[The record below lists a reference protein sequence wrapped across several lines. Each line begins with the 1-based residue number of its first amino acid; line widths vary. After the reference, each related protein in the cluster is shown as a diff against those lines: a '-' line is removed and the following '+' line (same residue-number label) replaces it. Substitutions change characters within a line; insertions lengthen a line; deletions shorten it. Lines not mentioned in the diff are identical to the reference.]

1 MQVTFHFNVPDKL
14 VYTSRLVRK
23 ARARQ
28 ARLVICG
35 DEAELAQLSS
45 QLWALT
51 PESFLAHAPVR
62 APDHM
67 VRHSPVLLVPH
78 PRGDEAADVLV
89 NLGQEMPS
97 GRDGFARVI
106 EIVSFGEADRAQA
119 RVRWRAYVASGVT
132 PARHDAAAQQESA

>member
-51 PESFLAHAPVR
+51 PESFLAHAPAH
-62 APDHM
+62 APDHL
-67 VRHSPVLLVPH
+67 VRHSPVLLVPQ

-89 NLGQEMPS
+89 NLGQDMPS
-97 GRDGFARVI
+97 GRDGFPRVI

-119 RVRWRAYVASGVT
+119 RVRWRAYVASGIT
-132 PARHDAAAQQESA
+132 PERHDVAAQQEST